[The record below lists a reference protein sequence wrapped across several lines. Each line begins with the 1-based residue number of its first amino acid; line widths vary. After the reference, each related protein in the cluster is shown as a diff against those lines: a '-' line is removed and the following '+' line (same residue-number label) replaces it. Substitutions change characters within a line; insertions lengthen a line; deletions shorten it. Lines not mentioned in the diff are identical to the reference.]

1 MSRTDPFGHDDAAYV
16 LGALGPDERRAFE
29 EHLEHCA
36 DCTRAVRD
44 LAGVPG
50 LLTRLD
56 ESAYTGSTE
65 PPAPPGSMPPETMLP
80 ETMLPETMLPAL
92 LARVRRER
100 WRSRLVAVAGLA
112 ATVALA
118 VALGITLVGG
128 ADDPPPAAAP
138 VVAMTPIDQQELTA
152 TVALEQVAW
161 GTKMHL
167 ACTGFPESSAETDAG
182 AYALVVRTTD
192 GATQQVATWRGLPG
206 RTAQLD
212 AATDVDRDQIARLD
226 IVVADTGT
234 PVLTLSPAAG

>member
-56 ESAYTGSTE
+56 ESAYVGPAE
-65 PPAPPGSMPPETMLP
+65 PPGQSGSMPPETL
-80 ETMLPETMLPAL
+80 LPAL

-112 ATVALA
+112 AAVALA

-128 ADDPPPAAAP
+128 SEDPPPTAAP
-138 VVAMTPIDQQELTA
+138 AVAMTPVDQQELTA

-167 ACTGFPESSAETDAG
+167 ACTELPESAAETDAG

-192 GATQQVATWRGLPG
+192 GATQQIATWRGLPG